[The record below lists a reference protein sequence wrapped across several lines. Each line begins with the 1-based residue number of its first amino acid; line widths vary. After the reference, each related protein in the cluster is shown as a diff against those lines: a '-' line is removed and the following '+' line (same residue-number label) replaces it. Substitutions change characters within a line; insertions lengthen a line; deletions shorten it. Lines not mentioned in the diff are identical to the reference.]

1 MSRITELKKQN
12 PGCNISLIDCLS
24 LLFGKTKYVDLYLKF
39 DKDYKA
45 ENPNF
50 EEELDEFFKT
60 NEIESILTID
70 DLSTYDK
77 YVLYRYMSGVFNM
90 ETIKTMNTFIDLNE
104 RNLIEQNDITKYKNI
119 DDMINQISLAQL
131 KTIGKDL
138 EKFIIKLR
146 DDEEWLILKPLSW
159 EASKKY
165 GANTKWCTTS
175 YDTDDYFY
183 KYSKNGVLI
192 YMINKKTGYKVA
204 SYNAKDEGISF
215 WNQKDQRIDSMETLL
230 PEDIKLF
237 LMRHHTEEKL
247 KPNFEY
253 LSSEER
259 DEIIKS
265 RDISR
270 PSLRV
275 VAMGEPGYTQE
286 EYPEDEIVFETRLP
300 EILPSSTSPITRFPT
315 RSGIIA
321 VMSSPE
327 RSSSF
332 GVILFNHHSF
342 TFCGFTTKTE
352 IYFNNFTFIV
362 FNKYFEFFNVTLH
375 NLTKLYLSSFIF
387 RFT

>member
-1 MSRITELKKQN
+1 MSRIAELKKQN
-12 PGCNISLIDCLS
+12 PGCNMTLIDCLS

-39 DKDYKA
+39 DKDYKS
-45 ENPNF
+45 ENKNF

-60 NEIESILTID
+60 NEIECLLTID
-70 DLSTYDK
+70 ELTLYDK
-77 YVLYRYMSGVFNM
+77 YVLYRYISGIFNM
-90 ETIKTMNTFIDLNE
+90 ETIKMMNTFIDLNE
-104 RNLIEQNDITKYKNI
+104 RNLIEQNDITKYKSI

-165 GANTKWCTTS
+165 GSNTKWCTTS

-275 VAMGEPGYTQE
+275 VAMGEPVYAQE

-300 EILPSSTSPITRFPT
+300 EIDLEMMQREVL
-315 RSGIIA
+315 R
-321 VMSSPE
+321 MSSENLPAPPE
-327 RSSSF
+327 E
-332 GVILFNHHSF
+332 VTIDLTLFN
-342 TFCGFTTKTE
+342 TTGTATVVH
-352 IYFNNFTFIV
+352 NGNTW
-362 FNKYFEFFNVTLH
+362 VTNTTLDVE
-375 NLTKLYLSSFIF
+375 
-387 RFT
+387 RD

>member
-1 MSRITELKKQN
+1 MSRIAELKKQN
-12 PGCNISLIDCLS
+12 PGCNITIIDCLS

-39 DKDYKA
+39 DKDYKL
-45 ENPNF
+45 ENPKV
-50 EEELDEFFKT
+50 EEELDEFFKI

-104 RNLIEQNDITKYKNI
+104 RNLIDQNDITKYKSI

-230 PEDIKLF
+230 PEEIKLF

-253 LSSEER
+253 LTVEEQE
-259 DEIIKS
+259 EIKKS

-275 VAMGEPGYTQE
+275 VPIAEVPVQVGDYFQDMEMDIQN
-286 EYPEDEIVFETRLP
+286 PELELGDLQR
-300 EILPSSTSPITRFPT
+300 EILR
-315 RSGIIA
+315 
-321 VMSSPE
+321 MSSENLPSPPE
-327 RSSSF
+327 E
-332 GVILFNHHSF
+332 VTIDLTLFN
-342 TFCGFTTKTE
+342 TTGTATVVH
-352 IYFNNFTFIV
+352 NGNTW
-362 FNKYFEFFNVTLH
+362 VTNTTT
-375 NLTKLYLSSFIF
+375 NL
-387 RFT
+387 

>member
-1 MSRITELKKQN
+1 MLLKDSKNNIMSRISELKKQN
-12 PGCNISLIDCLS
+12 PVCNMSLIDCLS

-39 DKDYKA
+39 DKDYKS
-45 ENPNF
+45 ENKNY
-50 EEELDEFFKT
+50 EEELDDFFRT
-60 NEIESILTID
+60 NEIECLLTID
-70 DLSTYDK
+70 ELTLYDK
-77 YVLYRYMSGVFNM
+77 YVLYRYISGIFNM
-90 ETIKTMNTFIDLNE
+90 ETIKMMNTFIDLNE
-104 RNLIEQNDITKYKNI
+104 RNLIEQNDITKYKSI

-138 EKFIIKLR
+138 EKFIIKLI

-237 LMRHHTEEKL
+237 LIKHHTEEKL

-253 LSSEER
+253 LSIEER
-259 DEIIKS
+259 EEIMKS

-270 PSLRV
+270 HSLRV
-275 VAMGEPGYTQE
+275 VPIE
-286 EYPEDEIVFETRLP
+286 ETPVQVGDYFQDMEMDTITP
-300 EILPSSTSPITRFPT
+300 EIDLEMMQREVLRMSSENLPSP
-315 RSGIIA
+315 
-321 VMSSPE
+321 PE
-327 RSSSF
+327 E
-332 GVILFNHHSF
+332 VTIDLTLFN
-342 TFCGFTTKTE
+342 TTGTATVVH
-352 IYFNNFTFIV
+352 NGNTW
-362 FNKYFEFFNVTLH
+362 VTNTTLDVE
-375 NLTKLYLSSFIF
+375 
-387 RFT
+387 RD

>member
-1 MSRITELKKQN
+1 MSRIAELKKQN
-12 PGCNISLIDCLS
+12 PACNMTLIDCLS

-39 DKDYKA
+39 DKDYRF
-45 ENPNF
+45 ENKNL
-50 EEELDEFFKT
+50 EEEFNDFFKK
-60 NEIESILTID
+60 NKLESILTID
-70 DLSTYDK
+70 ELTLYDK
-77 YVLYRYMSGVFNM
+77 YVLYRFTNSVFNT
-90 ETIKTMNTFIDLNE
+90 ETIRTMNTFIDLNE
-104 RNLIEQNDITKYKNI
+104 RNLIEQNDITKYKSI

-131 KTIGKDL
+131 KTIGKDF

-265 RDISR
+265 RDIFR

-275 VAMGEPGYTQE
+275 VPIEEVPV
-286 EYPEDEIVFETRLP
+286 EYPEDEMVLETRLP
-300 EILPSSTSPITRFPT
+300 EIDLEMMQREVLRISSENLPAP
-315 RSGIIA
+315 
-321 VMSSPE
+321 PE
-327 RSSSF
+327 EVTIDF
-332 GVILFNHHSF
+332 TLFN
-342 TFCGFTTKTE
+342 TTGTATVVHMGDTWVT
-352 IYFNNFTFIV
+352 NTTL
-362 FNKYFEFFNVTLH
+362 NVE
-375 NLTKLYLSSFIF
+375 
-387 RFT
+387 RD